1 MTRYK
6 PIAASWMVAFLVLGI
21 AAVGHLVLSPVAAG
35 AAKADYPTKPVSMVV
50 PFQAGGGTDVVGR
63 MIAHAMEP
71 FLGNKVIVLNKP
83 GGAGIAGIQEVVFAK
98 PDGYTI
104 LFTTGTPIIQTYVT
118 KKRIDYRQLVLLGIM
133 NKDYF
138 ATGVAKNAK
147 WATFDEFIQD
157 AKNNP
162 GKIRVG
168 HPGAGTTQHLT
179 LPSLEKSTGA
189 KFQQVP
195 FAGNHPAHI
204 ALLGGHLEACQ
215 TLVCDADP
223 LVKSGDMRL
232 LALAAETRLK
242 EYPDVPTY
250 KEKGVEIGISHWR
263 GIWAAKGTPGPILA
277 ILEDAI
283 RKASNSQGY
292 NDMMV
297 KSGYIPDNFVDP
309 DKIKARLELEDRS
322 VREALKAL
330 NMLEE

>member
-1 MTRYK
+1 MTCQPSK
-6 PIAASWMVAFLVLGI
+6 SLVTGLMLMALAMAGMNLCLFSSEAEAAARV
-21 AAVGHLVLSPVAAG
+21 
-35 AAKADYPTKPVSMVV
+35 DYPTKPVSMVV

-63 MIAHAMEP
+63 MIAQAIEP
-71 FLGNKVIVLNKP
+71 FLGNKVIVVNKP

-104 LFTTGTPIIQTYVT
+104 LFTTGTPIIQTYAT
-118 KKRIDYRQLVLLGIM
+118 KKRVDYRQLVLLGII

-147 WATFDEFIQD
+147 WATFDDFIQD
-157 AKNNP
+157 AKRNP

-179 LPSLEKSTGA
+179 LPSVEKSAGV

-195 FAGNHPAHI
+195 FAGNHPSHI

-215 TLVCDADP
+215 TLVCDSAP

-232 LALAAETRLK
+232 LAVAAETRLK

-263 GIWAAKGTPGPILA
+263 GIWAANGTPEPILA
-277 ILEDAI
+277 ILEEAI

-292 NDMMV
+292 KDMMV
-297 KSGYIPDNFVDP
+297 KSGYIPDNFVDRT
-309 DKIKARLELEDRS
+309 KIKERLELEDRS
-322 VREALKAL
+322 VREALKSL

>member
-1 MTRYK
+1 MTRHT
-6 PIAASWMVAFLVLGI
+6 PIAVFLMLLCLVLGM
-21 AAVGHLVLSPVAAG
+21 AGTGNLVLSSEAMA
-35 AAKADYPTKPVSMVV
+35 AAKTEFPTKPVSMVV

-63 MIAHAMEP
+63 MIAHAMDP

-118 KKRIDYRQLVLLGIM
+118 KKRVDYRQLVLLGIM

-138 ATGVAKNAK
+138 ATGVAKNSK
-147 WATFDEFIQD
+147 WATFDDFIQD
-157 AKNNP
+157 AKRNP

-179 LPSLEKSTGA
+179 LPSLEKSAGV
-189 KFQQVP
+189 KFQPVP
-195 FAGNHPAHI
+195 FAGNHPSHI

-232 LALAAETRLK
+232 LAVAAETRLK

-263 GIWAAKGTPGPILA
+263 GIWASKETPEPILA
-277 ILEDAI
+277 ILEEAI

-292 NDMMV
+292 KDMMI
-297 KSGYIPDNFVDP
+297 KSGYIPENLVDRA
-309 DKIKARLELEDRS
+309 KIKERLEIEDRS
-322 VREALKAL
+322 IKEALKSL

>member
-1 MTRYK
+1 MTRHK
-6 PIAASWMVAFLVLGI
+6 SVAGLLMVVSLVLGI
-21 AAVGHLVLSPVAAG
+21 AGTGILAFSPEAMA
-35 AAKADYPTKPVSMVV
+35 AAKTEYPTKPVSMVV

-71 FLGNKVIVLNKP
+71 FLGNKVIVINKP

-118 KKRIDYRQLVLLGIM
+118 KKRVDYRQLILLGIM

-147 WATFDEFIQD
+147 WATFDDFIQD
-157 AKNNP
+157 AKRNP

-179 LPSLEKSTGA
+179 LPSLEKSAGV

-195 FAGNHPAHI
+195 FAGNHPSHI

-215 TLVCDADP
+215 TLVCDSDP

-232 LALAAETRLK
+232 LAVAAETRLK

-263 GIWAAKGTPGPILA
+263 GIWAAKGIPEPILA
-277 ILEDAI
+277 ILEEAI

-297 KSGYIPDNFVDP
+297 KSGYIPDNFVDQT
-309 DKIKARLELEDRS
+309 KIKARLELEDRS
-322 VREALKAL
+322 VKEALKSL

>member
-1 MTRYK
+1 MTRHTSK
-6 PIAASWMVAFLVLGI
+6 SVLAALVFLALGT
-21 AAVGHLVLSPVAAG
+21 AGMTLCFSSSEAVAA
-35 AAKADYPTKPVSMVV
+35 AKTDYPTKPVSMVV

-118 KKRIDYRQLVLLGIM
+118 KKRVDYRQLILLGIM

-138 ATGVAKNAK
+138 ATGVAKNSK
-147 WATFDEFIQD
+147 WATFDDFIQD
-157 AKNNP
+157 AKKNP

-179 LPSLEKSTGA
+179 LPSLEKSAGV

-195 FAGNHPAHI
+195 FAGNHPSHI

-263 GIWAAKGTPGPILA
+263 GIWVAKGIPDPILA
-277 ILEDAI
+277 ILEEAI

-292 NDMMV
+292 KDMMI
-297 KSGYIPDNFVDP
+297 KSGYIPDNFVDRA
-309 DKIKARLELEDRS
+309 KIKERLELEDRS
-322 VREALKAL
+322 VKEALKSL